1 MTASTQLISRH
12 QLGFI
17 PGRYIAENGMICQLI
32 MEDAQRKWTIAE
44 QRDNDPSFRS
54 LDADIGLL
62 LDQEKAYDRVNL
74 DYLRHVLLKFGFSRQ
89 LVKCIYKLM
98 GDNLIRINLNGHLT
112 AEPLNPF
119 LLVIINDRQFQGYLM
134 ESERTK
140 LLCYADDVLVF
151 VHDRTD
157 LDRLQIRMSRY
168 CGASNAKFN
177 HNKVEAF
184 SVYGRDTWDLWKD
197 SLAEIHINHLHSVED
212 DVPLIYL
219 GYPLVQSRLQRVNYM
234 ASLITKTKIATQIHS
249 IRSLSVVG
257 RATVLNSLLLSKLWY
272 ILRVT
277 PSTLADFKQ
286 LRSLAIQF
294 LRKNIFPV
302 IPWKVWTHPKDQGG
316 LGVIDFQASA
326 LYFRWLQPL
335 LVYDQSTVD
344 SHPVSSLLSYH
355 LRNVNQC
362 QYYQLPLLD
371 QCHSQL

>member
-1 MTASTQLISRH
+1 M
-12 QLGFI
+12 GF
-17 PGRYIAENGMICQLI
+17 
-32 MEDAQRKWTIAE
+32 
-44 QRDNDPSFRS
+44 
-54 LDADIGLL
+54 
-62 LDQEKAYDRVNL
+62 
-74 DYLRHVLLKFGFSRQ
+74 
-89 LVKCIYKLM
+89 
-98 GDNLIRINLNGHLT
+98 
-112 AEPLNPF
+112 
-119 LLVIINDRQFQGYLM
+119 
-134 ESERTK
+134 ERTK

-197 SLAEIHINHLHSVED
+197 SLAEIYINHLHSVED

-234 ASLITKTKIATQIHS
+234 ASLITKIKIATQIHS
-249 IRSLSVVG
+249 TRSLSVVG

-316 LGVIDFQASA
+316 LGVIDIQLQASA

-344 SHPVSSLLSYH
+344 SHPVLSLPSYH

-362 QYYQLPLLD
+362 QYHQFPLLFPSSRYQGLLKQRTGTVD
-371 QCHSQL
+371 MLYRAVDSLPRTFGAARLNTATAMVLSLHAAVYIPPFFFLCDASSC